1 MKKIIS
7 TSLVFGFC
15 LFANFLFAQQ
25 ISKEQRVAFQSD
37 NVESFKTA
45 FPKEDYNKCIAVK
58 ESSYNLLAYSIKYE
72 RKNIFNYLLN
82 NGADVNKECD
92 HQTPLMVAARYGK
105 AEMGKILLKKGA
117 NKNAK
122 NSKGETAKDFS
133 AKYKHPEFATVL
145 K

>member
-15 LFANFLFAQQ
+15 IFTNFLLAQQ
-25 ISKEQRVAFQSD
+25 ISKKQINAFQSD
-37 NVESFKTA
+37 NVESFKAT
-45 FPKEDYNKCIAVK
+45 FPKEEYNKCIAVK

-72 RKNIFNYLLN
+72 KNNIFNYLLN

-92 HQTPLMVAARYGK
+92 NQTPLMVAARYGK
-105 AEMGKILLKKGA
+105 AEMGKVLLKKGA

-122 NSKGETAKDFS
+122 NSKGQTAKDFS
-133 AKYKHPEFATVL
+133 VQYKHPEFAAVL